1 MKSDKGGSMQLSKL
15 LETVGG
21 ELVGDNVEVFSL
33 NVDSRKRVENS
44 LFICLVGNNTDS
56 HNYAAMAKKNGAVA
70 LVVERVVD
78 VALPQVIVP
87 NTRIALGKIASA
99 FYGEP
104 SKSLKIVGV
113 TGTNGKTTTAQM
125 LASIWRAAGKKVGV
139 VGTLGVEYG
148 RKRFPTQLTTPDPI
162 ELQQTLADMLISGVE
177 YVVMEVSAHALY
189 YNKVEG
195 IRFVACVFTNLTQ
208 DHLDFFPSM
217 KEYGDAK
224 RRLFDKDRCSVAIIN
239 GDDPFARKVGQEC
252 EKCCLDTLYYGME
265 TPTDSF
271 AVITKENLLGT
282 ECLVNI
288 NDYLS
293 RVFIPIAGMH
303 NVYNALAASTCAV
316 VTDCGEY
323 ISKGLS
329 ELKGVPGRL
338 EYVRV
343 GQPWNVY
350 VDFAHTPDGLQRS
363 LETLRKYCNGK
374 LICVFGCGG
383 NRDAEKRPLMGE
395 IAARKA
401 DFAVLTSDNPRY
413 EDPLDIISA
422 IEKGYRRC
430 SSRYVIIPNRRKAI
444 SYALDMLEKED
455 VLLLAGKGGE
465 DFQEIMGIKYPFNDY
480 TVVEEL
486 LAESKSKIW

>member
-1 MKSDKGGSMQLSKL
+1 MHLLKLS
-15 LETVGG
+15 EAVGG
-21 ELVGDNVEVFSL
+21 ELVGEDVEVFSL

-44 LFICLVGNNTDS
+44 LFICLVGSNTDS
-56 HNYAAMAKKNGAVA
+56 HGYAAMAKKNGAVA
-70 LVVERVVD
+70 LVVEHVVD
-78 VALPQVIVP
+78 VPLPQVVVP
-87 NTRIALGKIASA
+87 NTRVALGKIAST

-104 SKSLKIVGV
+104 SKSLKIVGI

-148 RKRFPTQLTTPDPI
+148 RKRFATQLTTPDPI
-162 ELQQTLADMLISGVE
+162 ELQKTLADMLISGVE

-195 IRFVACVFTNLTQ
+195 IHFAACVFTNLTQ

-224 RRLFDKDRCSVAIIN
+224 RCLFDKDRCSVAIIN
-239 GDDPFARKVGQEC
+239 GDDSFGRKLGKEC
-252 EKCCLDTLYYGME
+252 EKCGMDTLYYGME

-293 RVFIPIAGMH
+293 RVFISIAGMH
-303 NVYNALAASTCAV
+303 NVYNALAAATCAT
-316 VTDCGEY
+316 VTDCGDY

-329 ELKGVPGRL
+329 HLKGVSGRL
-338 EYVRV
+338 ECVKL
-343 GQPWNVY
+343 GQPFNVY

-363 LETLRKYCNGK
+363 LETLRKYCKGK
-374 LICVFGCGG
+374 LVCVFGCGG
-383 NRDAEKRPLMGE
+383 NRDVEKRPIMGE
-395 IAARKA
+395 VAAQKA
-401 DFAVLTSDNPRY
+401 DFSVITSDNPRY

-422 IEKGYRRC
+422 IEKGHRRF
-430 SSRYVIIPNRRKAI
+430 SSRYVIIPNRKKAI
-444 SYALDMLEKED
+444 SYALDLLEKED
-455 VLLLAGKGGE
+455 ILLLAGKGGE
-465 DFQEIMGIKYPFNDY
+465 EYQEIMGIKYPFNDY

-486 LAESKSKIW
+486 LTENKSKIW